1 MGCSLDLLKSPQEPA
16 AAWEKSRGQIERKKE
31 GDDDV
36 MDRKKWSEW
45 VREVGS
51 QRTMN

>member
-16 AAWEKSRGQIERKKE
+16 AAWEKSGGPIERKRK

-36 MDRKKWSEW
+36 MDRKRKWSE
-45 VREVGS
+45 
-51 QRTMN
+51 